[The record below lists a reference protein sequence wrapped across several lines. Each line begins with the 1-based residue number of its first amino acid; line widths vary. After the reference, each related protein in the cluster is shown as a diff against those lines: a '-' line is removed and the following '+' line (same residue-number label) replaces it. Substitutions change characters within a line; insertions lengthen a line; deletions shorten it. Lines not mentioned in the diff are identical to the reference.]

1 MDVYSVEDNS
11 DTMSSPNIYET
22 VDDEEVIEVPST
34 VIESLPIPP
43 TIDGLTDRELLVAVY
58 KQQELIG
65 NQLNWLCEN
74 LAGVFGM
81 VTAVSQNGGGLRGM
95 MKMMKEMNANG

>member
-1 MDVYSVEDNS
+1 MDIVTDIYNEEAIPSSEENAIDVE
-11 DTMSSPNIYET
+11 
-22 VDDEEVIEVPST
+22 ST
-34 VIESLPIPP
+34 VIETAPAPDP
-43 TIDGLTDRELLVAVY
+43 TIALSDRELLVAVY

-95 MKMMKEMNANG
+95 MKMMKEMQSNG